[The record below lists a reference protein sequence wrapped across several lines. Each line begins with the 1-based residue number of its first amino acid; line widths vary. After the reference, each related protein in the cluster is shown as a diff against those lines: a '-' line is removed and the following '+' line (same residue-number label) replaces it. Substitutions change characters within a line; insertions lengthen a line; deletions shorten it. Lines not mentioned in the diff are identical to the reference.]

1 MRKTVVVML
10 EVNDDNDNDDG
21 NNISNGNNVT
31 PDSDSTTVNAN
42 ANANANNIIDN
53 NNNGSSVT
61 EAIFN
66 FTNSIVGAGCIGLG
80 GAIALSGGI
89 ISIVLVLFFAVLTKL
104 SLDLI
109 IRLSIQQNST
119 TSSLST
125 TTAAAATAATKT
137 ASYEDLAEAGMG
149 YWKGRVLVMA
159 CKFSY
164 SFGCL
169 VAYIVVI
176 KDNCGPALRGL
187 LFSKDDDDDNHGG
200 DGVTEWIYQFLSMKS
215 LVTWFVSLVFI
226 LPLCLLRDMTP
237 LAFASLISVASM
249 VTIVGIVIY
258 IYFECPDVRTEST
271 GNFYENWI
279 EIRPGVLSNLGT
291 FIFTFVSQHTVHL
304 VFGSL
309 KSPLKTV
316 KNFKIISSISI
327 LAAATVSLLVGVF
340 VYITF
345 WQDTKSDIFE
355 IYPQGWM
362 IDTAKLL
369 LCITM
374 VFTFP
379 LPFFTCRELLILVVI
394 HPICGIGRIS
404 SGNDD
409 VNVNANDADTG
420 NTTGMEI
427 VEEDD
432 NENDCLTNLQRPL
445 LLPEEAPE
453 PDNTTDTTTL
463 TSTATVTSINADNI
477 DTDINDIDV
486 DDNIHTSTISATP
499 TKNWLLPDDDRQL
512 RLPGHVGIT
521 FQLWLIVTALAI
533 AAPNLG
539 DILDLTGCAS
549 GTLIAFVIPAL
560 LSFYIEGYNHLAM
573 VLFAVGGVIGTVG
586 TFYSINQLVRD
597 L

>member
-1 MRKTVVVML
+1 
-10 EVNDDNDNDDG
+10 
-21 NNISNGNNVT
+21 
-31 PDSDSTTVNAN
+31 
-42 ANANANNIIDN
+42 
-53 NNNGSSVT
+53 
-61 EAIFN
+61 
-66 FTNSIVGAGCIGLG
+66 
-80 GAIALSGGI
+80 
-89 ISIVLVLFFAVLTKL
+89 
-104 SLDLI
+104 
-109 IRLSIQQNST
+109 
-119 TSSLST
+119 
-125 TTAAAATAATKT
+125 
-137 ASYEDLAEAGMG
+137 
-149 YWKGRVLVMA
+149 
-159 CKFSY
+159 
-164 SFGCL
+164 
-169 VAYIVVI
+169 
-176 KDNCGPALRGL
+176 
-187 LFSKDDDDDNHGG
+187 
-200 DGVTEWIYQFLSMKS
+200 
-215 LVTWFVSLVFI
+215 LVFI

-258 IYFECPDVRTEST
+258 IYFECPDVRKEST

-309 KSPLKTV
+309 KPPLKTV

-369 LCITM
+369 LCVTM

-394 HPICGIGRIS
+394 HPLCGIGRIS

-409 VNVNANDADTG
+409 VNVNVNDADTG
-420 NTTGMEI
+420 NNTGIEI

-432 NENDCLTNLQRPL
+432 NDENDCLTNLQRPL

-453 PDNTTDTTTL
+453 PDNTTGTTT
-463 TSTATVTSINADNI
+463 TTINAEN
-477 DTDINDIDV
+477 INDNDVDV
-486 DDNIHTSTISATP
+486 DDNIHTNTAATP

-512 RLPGHVGIT
+512 RLPGHAGIT
-521 FQLWLIVTALAI
+521 FTLWLIVTALAI

-573 VLFAVGGVIGTVG
+573 VIFTVGGVVGTVG
-586 TFYSINQLVRD
+586 TFYSIKQLIRD

>member
-1 MRKTVVVML
+1 ML
-10 EVNDDNDNDDG
+10 EVNDDVNDNDDG
-21 NNISNGNNVT
+21 NNISISITDNNINNNDVT

-42 ANANANNIIDN
+42 ANANNIID

-104 SLDLI
+104 SLDLL

-119 TSSLST
+119 ATAST
-125 TTAAAATAATKT
+125 TTAAITSTKT
-137 ASYEDLAEAGMG
+137 ASYEDLVEAGMG

-176 KDNCGPALRGL
+176 KDNCGPALKGL
-187 LFSKDDDDDNHGG
+187 LFGKDDDDNHGG
-200 DGVTEWIYQFLSMKS
+200 DGVTEWIYQFLSLKF
-215 LVTWFVSLVFI
+215 LVTWFISLVFI

-258 IYFECPDVRTEST
+258 IYFECPDVRKEST

-309 KSPLKTV
+309 KPPLKTV

-369 LCITM
+369 LCVTM

-394 HPICGIGRIS
+394 HPLCGIGRIS

-409 VNVNANDADTG
+409 VNVNVNDADTG
-420 NTTGMEI
+420 NNTGIEI

-432 NENDCLTNLQRPL
+432 NDENDCLTNLQRPL

-453 PDNTTDTTTL
+453 PDNTTGTTT
-463 TSTATVTSINADNI
+463 TTINAEN
-477 DTDINDIDV
+477 INDNDVDV
-486 DDNIHTSTISATP
+486 DDNIHTNTAATP

-512 RLPGHVGIT
+512 RLPGHAGIT
-521 FQLWLIVTALAI
+521 FTLWLIVTALAI

-573 VLFAVGGVIGTVG
+573 VIFTVGGVVGTVG
-586 TFYSINQLVRD
+586 TFYSIKQLIRD